1 MVQTPLA
8 SGQPTAPPGS
18 PIISPSKH
26 FLNLSDAQE
35 LFKAVMDVQMA
46 SAHAPKCTCSHT
58 PPEDLSD
65 ATSTDLCSPTPCPPF
80 PANQPLAQ
88 IVTSEHVQQFL
99 DILKSFSAQQGP
111 PPKLPGAKPDAPE
124 DAQPKIAPASKL
136 EFKTVNEVYVSNGII
151 KLWLT
156 IHLGGMRK
164 ILNIKS
170 RNLQQQR

>member
-35 LFKAVMDVQMA
+35 LFKAVMDMQMA

-80 PANQPLAQ
+80 AYNMIGFPSPPSVVSTQQAVSSSSSPASHASNYLSRSAFMTRILADPAEPWKDVSDYQ
-88 IVTSEHVQQFL
+88 TQL
-99 DILKSFSAQQGP
+99 DPQG
-111 PPKLPGAKPDAPE
+111 LVCTNHYE
-124 DAQPKIAPASKL
+124 DASGKPLFTHNSQ
-136 EFKTVNEVYVSNGII
+136 F
-151 KLWLT
+151 
-156 IHLGGMRK
+156 
-164 ILNIKS
+164 
-170 RNLQQQR
+170 NLS